1 MQKSGTT
8 KHSNHAVLSPD
19 GKYIATIQPL
29 KLSLRETST
38 LRIKIVLPLPSDVSV
53 TWLRW
58 SPSSTRILVG
68 SSDILLIFSV
78 TDVDILASIKNPNFE
93 TTKITSVFFGA
104 SDDEILFVHNFG
116 VKLSIFSLL
125 SSEPIDIPNIKF
137 FSPVSILQ
145 GCCFRPGTANL
156 TLLTRTN
163 GKDIISIH
171 SRGSLQIVRSWCP
184 KTIDAQ
190 AFSWSADGRWLAISE
205 SACQDYKIFVY
216 TADGH
221 LYKTWQGK
229 IETNRKNDS
238 SITGIGIK
246 LFEWSPNSSYIAI
259 GDYSQKVTILIA
271 PSFSE
276 SFILFHSTAVTP
288 TESCIMWLE
297 VIDSSHFGCRR
308 ELKLATQTVHLPLM
322 NKKDEIKA
330 GANFMKFDRSGKFL
344 ATKMEETPTT
354 VWIWD
359 MTVRTIREVF
369 VLESPICKI
378 SWHPITHGLLM
389 FQCEG
394 DDVSNLVYLWEQTWP
409 TPKLL
414 DLTTQITGG
423 NISGKQFVV
432 QWLMDDP
439 SNPSIYVSESDNIIT
454 IPISKAQA

>member
-1 MQKSGTT
+1 MQKAGTI
-8 KHSNHAVLSPD
+8 KHSNQAVLSPD
-19 GKYIATIQPL
+19 GKFIATIQPL

-78 TDVDILASIKNPNFE
+78 TGIDILASIRNPNFE

-104 SDDEILFVHNFG
+104 NDDEILFVHDFG
-116 VKLSIFSLL
+116 VKLSIFNL
-125 SSEPIDIPNIKF
+125 SSSGPIDIPNLKL

-171 SRGSLQIVRSWCP
+171 SRGSLQIVRSWWP

-190 AFSWSADGRWLAISE
+190 GISWSADGRWLAISE
-205 SACQDYKIFVY
+205 SACQDYKIFIY

-229 IETNRKNDS
+229 IEANRRNDS

-276 SFILFHSTAVTP
+276 SFVLFHSTAVTP
-288 TESCIMWLE
+288 TESCLMWLE
-297 VIDSSHFGCRR
+297 VINSAQFACRR
-308 ELKLATQTVHLPLM
+308 ELKLAKQTVLLPLT
-322 NKKDEIKA
+322 NKKDETKA
-330 GANFMKFDRSGKFL
+330 GANFMKFDQSGKFL
-344 ATKMEETPTT
+344 ATKIEETPTT

-359 MTVRTIREVF
+359 MAVRTIREVF
-369 VLESPICKI
+369 VLECPICKI
-378 SWHPITHGLLM
+378 SWHPIIHGLLM

-409 TPKLL
+409 TPKFL
-414 DLTTQITGG
+414 DLTTQILGG
-423 NISGKQFVV
+423 KISGKPGFV
-432 QWLMDDP
+432 QWLMDNP
-439 SNPSIYVSESDNIIT
+439 SNPSICVSESENIIT